1 MWFEIEGRAEINQDK
16 IVLLATRIRLIR
28 EAYNLT
34 QAEIAYRC
42 GISPSAYGQIERKAS
57 NSTFETL
64 EKIASAIGVSISFLV
79 DINNPELIEK
89 NKF

>member
-1 MWFEIEGRAEINQDK
+1 M
-16 IVLLATRIRLIR
+16 LLATRIRLIR

-34 QAEIAYRC
+34 QAEIAYKC

>member
-1 MWFEIEGRAEINQDK
+1 M
-16 IVLLATRIRLIR
+16 LLATRIIKVR

-42 GISPSAYGQIERKAS
+42 GISPSAYGQIERKAN

-64 EKIASAIGVSISFLV
+64 EKIALTIGVSVSFLV
-79 DINNPELIEK
+79 DLGNPEFIEK
-89 NKF
+89 NKL